1 MAETLKQCVANS
13 ADGAERV
20 QALLS
25 VSAVF
30 GDVLPQEPR
39 FVEAVS
45 AAYLSLMR
53 RGAARTCAA
62 LASQE

>member
-20 QALLS
+20 QALLG

-30 GDVLPQEPR
+30 GDALPQEPR
-39 FVEAVS
+39 FVEAVT
-45 AAYLSLMR
+45 AAYLSLMQQ
-53 RGAARTCAA
+53 GAAQSCAE
-62 LASQE
+62 LAAQA